1 MGKKKK
7 RKKKKGA
14 KTNKFRAIA
23 QIRPPSWIPVPDPDW
38 LFEGA
43 ALQPSNRKI
52 LPPPPLPP
60 PPPTPANAAMTCFH
74 WQPRARSRKCPSPA
88 VHLPLQWPGRYI
100 PRLGG
105 GFGGKRRG
113 GGAYP
118 SRRKALLAPGVIIS
132 TPPPRRPHVFIV

>member
-1 MGKKKK
+1 MGKKKRGR
-7 RKKKKGA
+7 RKKET
-14 KTNKFRAIA
+14 KTNKFRVIA

-52 LPPPPLPP
+52 LPPPP
-60 PPPTPANAAMTCFH
+60 PTPANAAMTCFH
-74 WQPRARSRKCPSPA
+74 WQPRAGSRKCPSPA

-100 PRLGG
+100 PRLGEGVG
-105 GFGGKRRG
+105 GERRG
-113 GGAYP
+113 GGAYL
-118 SRRKALLAPGVIIS
+118 SRRKALLAPGVIIP